1 MPRDRNGKLPLVTGS
16 RKPAAP
22 MPARLQRRDEVQ
34 ELAGQILMNKKN
46 FHALPQG
53 TPVPSQTP

>member
-1 MPRDRNGKLPLVTGS
+1 
-16 RKPAAP
+16 
-22 MPARLQRRDEVQ
+22 MPARFQRRDEVQ

-53 TPVPSQTP
+53 TPVPRRTP